1 MSWRDS
7 AACKGVEVQV
17 FIPNTVNGKLGRNT
31 YAKARA
37 FCDVCSVKK
46 QCLMYALDED
56 IEFGMYGGTVPKE
69 RRILKNRQ
77 VAV

>member
-17 FIPNTVNGKLGRNT
+17 FIPNTKNGKLGRNT
-31 YAKARA
+31 YTKART
-37 FCDVCSVKK
+37 FCDVCSVQK